1 MVRSVL
7 YLQPRGN
14 AHAALADFYRRY
26 DILATAV
33 AAVGCRSTELQ
44 IPLDGEG
51 PALVTALWD
60 DEAHYQRWIDHEL
73 RGNGGDE
80 LVDLI
85 DHDADGVGP
94 GRIYTVA
101 VAASGPD
108 AVPVGV
114 DDVDSTGNAQEA

>member
-14 AHAALADFYRRY
+14 AHDAVTDFYRRY
-26 DILATAV
+26 DVLQTAV

-44 IPLDGEG
+44 IPLNGEG

-60 DEAHYQRWIDHEL
+60 DDAHYQRWIDHEL

-80 LVDLI
+80 LFALLEI
-85 DHDADGVGP
+85 GPDGVGP
-94 GRIYTVA
+94 GALYTVA
-101 VAASGPD
+101 LAASGEG
-108 AVPVGV
+108 AIPVGIN
-114 DDVDSTGNAQEA
+114 DVSPTGTGQED

>member
-14 AHAALADFYRRY
+14 AHDAVTDFYRRY
-26 DILATAV
+26 DVLETAV

-44 IPLDGEG
+44 IPLNGEG

-80 LVDLI
+80 LFALLEI
-85 DHDADGVGP
+85 GPDGVGA
-94 GRIYTVA
+94 GALYTVA
-101 VAASGPD
+101 LVASGEG
-108 AVPVGV
+108 AVPVGTN
-114 DDVDSTGNAQEA
+114 DVSSTGNGQED

>member
-26 DILATAV
+26 DILETAV

-60 DEAHYQRWIDHEL
+60 DEAHYQQWIDHEL
-73 RGNGGDE
+73 RGNGGAE
-80 LVDLI
+80 LFELI
-85 DHDADGVGP
+85 DLDADDVGP
-94 GRIYTVA
+94 GLLYTVA
-101 VAASGPD
+101 LAASGPD
-108 AVPVGV
+108 AIPVGV
-114 DDVDSTGNAQEA
+114 DDVDPAGTGREA

>member
-14 AHAALADFYRRY
+14 AHDALTDFYRRY
-26 DILATAV
+26 DVLQTAV

-60 DEAHYQRWIDHEL
+60 DEAHYQMWIDHEL

-80 LVDLI
+80 LFELLDLG
-85 DHDADGVGP
+85 DEGVGP
-94 GRIYTVA
+94 GAMYTVA
-101 VAASGPD
+101 LAASGPG
-108 AVPVGV
+108 AIPLGV
-114 DDVDSTGNAQEA
+114 DDVDSAGTTREA

>member
-14 AHAALADFYRRY
+14 DHEALTDFYRRY
-26 DILATAV
+26 DVLETAV

-44 IPLDGEG
+44 IPLGGEG

-73 RGNGGDE
+73 RGNGGEE
-80 LVDLI
+80 LFALLDI
-85 DHDADGVGP
+85 GPDGVGA
-94 GRIYTVA
+94 GALYTVA
-101 VAASGPD
+101 LAESGDGAIPL
-108 AVPVGV
+108 GIN
-114 DDVDSTGNAQEA
+114 DVSPTGNAEED

>member
-14 AHAALADFYRRY
+14 AHAALTDFYRRY

-44 IPLDGEG
+44 VPLDGEG

-60 DEAHYQRWIDHEL
+60 DPAHYQQWIDHEL

-80 LVDLI
+80 LGALI
-85 DHDADGVGP
+85 DHDAENVGP

-101 VAASGPD
+101 LAASGPD
-108 AVPVGV
+108 AIPVGV
-114 DDVDSTGNAQEA
+114 DDVDPARNGQEA